1 MATIMPQG
9 ELMRRAVAWIDEH
22 HARTGEPFASLVDQ
36 AAMNFNLSPKDAA
49 FLTGFFKERADSQ
62 PQG

>member
-1 MATIMPQG
+1 MSTIMPQG
-9 ELMRRAVAWIDEH
+9 ELLRRAIKWIDDKRAE
-22 HARTGEPFASLVDQ
+22 TGDSMAALIEK

-49 FLTGFFKERADSQ
+49 FLTGFFKEREGN